1 MNSTTEVATVTVWE
15 LKAGSANDFAPLVFS
30 SERDAQSGM
39 FDVSGAPLNWSK
51 KPKVEV
57 FVEPGAKNAKPQADV
72 SALTPGALAMNSK
85 AKSALEP
92 FLGEFGQFLEMD
104 CGGETRWFYNVTN
117 LVSCIDEASSTK
129 RPSGS
134 ISKEAFFEGRVP
146 TGAAVFKDP
155 LTAPASLYVTE
166 GGKRRLEEVVA
177 KARITGLAFVEPG
190 PSPKKP
196 RPRA

>member
-1 MNSTTEVATVTVWE
+1 MNSTTEVATVAVWE

-39 FDVSGAPLNWSK
+39 FDVSGAPLTWSK

-57 FVEPGAKNAKPQADV
+57 FVEPGAKKAKPQADV
-72 SALTPGALAMNSK
+72 SALTPGALAMNGK

-104 CGGETRWFYNVTN
+104 CEGETRWFYNVTN
-117 LVSCIDEASSTK
+117 LVSCVDEASSTK

-146 TGAAVFKDP
+146 AGAAVFKDP

-166 GGKRRLEEVVA
+166 GGKGRLEEMVA
-177 KARITGLAFVEPG
+177 KAGITGLAFVEPG